1 MVLSLF
7 LLILVAWLIISIIF
21 GKNYFLNKLLDKGAV
36 PLPHKEPDLK
46 DAYTLQKIKDN
57 EELLRKLTTI
67 GYFEHFSTVEKEAFI
82 DCLRAMRCTEANI
95 AVQLRLFLF
104 PYDKH
109 SFVLNHFDQLIIDPV
124 GVLTKMEGVH
134 ARRDYNDLT
143 SFYNYL
149 ARLGLQVSIEPEAGN
164 RDAINLF
171 IEGKAYRVGGDYP
184 DEPEFCN
191 ELIKHLNHHLDK
203 IGASERLY
211 LWDTYPAILIFLSQ
225 KQYDYLH
232 PLKR

>member
-1 MVLSLF
+1 
-7 LLILVAWLIISIIF
+7 
-21 GKNYFLNKLLDKGAV
+21 LLDEGAV
-36 PLPHKEPDLK
+36 PLPNKEPELK

-67 GYFEHFSTVEKEAFI
+67 GYFEHFSVPEKEAFI
-82 DCLRAMRCTEANI
+82 GCVQAIGCSEEALNT
-95 AVQLRLFLF
+95 QLKLFLF
-104 PYDKH
+104 QYDRH
-109 SFVLNHFDQLIIDPV
+109 SFVLDHFDQLIIDPV
-124 GVLTKMEGVH
+124 GELTKMEGIY

-143 SFYNYL
+143 PFYNYL

-164 RDAINLF
+164 SDAINLF
-171 IEGKAYRVGGDYP
+171 IEGKAYRVGGDYL
-184 DEPEFCN
+184 DEPDFCN
-191 ELIKHLNHHLDK
+191 EFIEILNHHLDK
-203 IGASERLY
+203 IVASERLY